1 MRLIKEVSLLT
12 CATLGACSSSPPPST
27 PATAATP
34 PGPAYD
40 IYAIRYASLPRFRLS
55 SRIAGADTSRRL
67 DIAMMVWLITDR
79 RGRNVL
85 VDAGFHRPDLVQRW
99 RPSNY
104 EPPSSALARLRVRPE
119 EVTDVIVSHVHWDHF
134 DGADLFPN
142 AIVWIQREEYEHHV
156 DAAGKSLDRN
166 LDSADAVLL
175 SRLARSG
182 RLRLVDGDA
191 RQILPGITVYTGGKH
206 TFQSQYV
213 GVRTGNSTIVLA
225 SDNAY
230 LYENLDKHLP
240 IAQTLDAE
248 SNLRAQDRMR
258 TIATNP
264 RLIIPGHDPA
274 VFDRF
279 RPAGAGI
286 VRIQ

>member
-1 MRLIKEVSLLT
+1 MRLIKKVSLL
-12 CATLGACSSSPPPST
+12 ASAVLGACSSSPPPAT
-27 PATAATP
+27 PAAP
-34 PGPAYD
+34 SGPAYD
-40 IYAIRYASLPRFRLS
+40 IYAVRYASLPRFRLS
-55 SRIAGADTSRRL
+55 SLIAGADTSRRL

-85 VDAGFHRPDLVQRW
+85 VDAGFHRPDLIQRW

-104 EPPSSALARLRVRPE
+104 EPPSTALSRLRIRPE

-142 AIVWIQREEYEHHV
+142 AIVWIQREEFEHHV
-156 DAAGKSLDRN
+156 DASGKSLDRA

-213 GVRTGNSTIVLA
+213 GVRTGNSTVVLA

-258 TIATNP
+258 TIATDP

-279 RPAGAGI
+279 RPAGPGI

>member
-1 MRLIKEVSLLT
+1 L
-12 CATLGACSSSPPPST
+12 
-27 PATAATP
+27 
-34 PGPAYD
+34 
-40 IYAIRYASLPRFRLS
+40 
-55 SRIAGADTSRRL
+55 IAGADTSRRL

-99 RPSNY
+99 RPANY
-104 EPPSSALARLRVRPE
+104 ELPSTALARLRVRPE
-119 EVTDVIVSHVHWDHF
+119 EVTDVIISHVHWDHF

-156 DAAGKSLDRN
+156 DASGKSLDRN

-191 RQILPGITVYTGGKH
+191 RQILPGITVYIGGKH

-213 GVRTGNSTIVLA
+213 GVKAGTSTVVLA

-258 TIATNP
+258 TIASDP

-279 RPAGAGI
+279 RTAGPGI